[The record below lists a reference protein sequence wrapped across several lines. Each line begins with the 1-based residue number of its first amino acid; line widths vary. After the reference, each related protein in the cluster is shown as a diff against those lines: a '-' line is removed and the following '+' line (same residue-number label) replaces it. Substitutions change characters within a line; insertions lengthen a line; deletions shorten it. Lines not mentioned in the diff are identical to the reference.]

1 LVTMK
6 NQLESYMKTIE
17 FDVNKYRFRS
27 LVSDVFHTEELEK
40 IHEVRKDLLPTE
52 SLNLYTESS
61 TEFHNT
67 FYTKLNDNW
76 TEFYKLYDGFIHN
89 EVTKLFD
96 EPFHYQKW
104 PTFRVHIPN
113 DQAIHTFHSDGDPLH
128 KHPPGEVNFF
138 LPLTKCY
145 GTNTIWVES
154 EPMKLDFKPFEL
166 EYGQYRM
173 FNGNKCTHG
182 NKPNKTSLTRISFDF
197 RVIPLSKYNPNWNT
211 NSPTSNTKFVLG
223 HYYTNLKH

>member
-1 LVTMK
+1 
-6 NQLESYMKTIE
+6 
-17 FDVNKYRFRS
+17 
-27 LVSDVFHTEELEK
+27 
-40 IHEVRKDLLPTE
+40 
-52 SLNLYTESS
+52 LYTESS
-61 TEFHNT
+61 TKFHNT

-76 TEFYKLYDGFIHN
+76 TEFYELYDNFIHN
-89 EVTKLFD
+89 EVTKLLD

-128 KHPPGEVNFF
+128 KHPPGEINFF
-138 LPLTKCY
+138 LPLTRCY

-154 EPMKLDFKPFEL
+154 QPMKLDFKPIEL
-166 EYGQYRM
+166 KYGQYSM
-173 FNGNKCTHG
+173 FNGNQCMHG

-197 RVIPLSKYNPNWNT
+197 RIIPLSKYNPTWNT
-211 NSPTSNTKFVLG
+211 DSPTSHTKFSLG